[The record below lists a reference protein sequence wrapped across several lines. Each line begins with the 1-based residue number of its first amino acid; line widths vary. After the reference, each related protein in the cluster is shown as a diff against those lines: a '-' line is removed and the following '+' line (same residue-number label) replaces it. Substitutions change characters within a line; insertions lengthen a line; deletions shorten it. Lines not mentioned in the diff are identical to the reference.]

1 MRSESRTILVLL
13 GPTGVGKSRTSL
25 KLALKFGG
33 EIINCDSM
41 QVYRGFDIGTDK
53 PPTHDRKAVPHHLL
67 DLVDPEVQFTAADFV
82 AGALGAIRDIRRR
95 KRLPIVVGGTGLYVR
110 ALLEGLFPGPGRNP
124 EIRRRLEDEAAG
136 EGLEN
141 LFRRLETIDPDY
153 ARTIRGRDRVR
164 IIRALEVHEV
174 SGKTMSEH
182 FPATE
187 SFVKEFQTV
196 KIGLDLDRKDLYS
209 RIEDRVDRMFEAGLP
224 AEVERLIG
232 RGVREDAPPF
242 KALGYK
248 WVLKS
253 LKGEINLEEAKA
265 RTKLDTRHYAKRQ
278 MTWFRKM
285 EGIVWFS
292 PEDYAALEEYVAK
305 NIQ

>member
-1 MRSESRTILVLL
+1 LRSESRTILVIL

-25 KLALKFGG
+25 KMALRFGG

-53 PPTHDRKAVPHHLL
+53 PPAEDRKAVPHHLL
-67 DLVDPEVQFTAADFV
+67 DVVDPEVQFNAADFA
-82 AGALGAIRDIRRR
+82 AGALGAIRDILAR
-95 KRLPIVVGGTGLYVR
+95 KKLPLVVGGTGLYVR

-124 EIRRRLEDEAAG
+124 EVRRRLEAEAAG
-136 EGLEN
+136 EGLDG
-141 LFRRLETIDPDY
+141 LFRRLERIDPDY
-153 ARTIRGRDRVR
+153 ARKIRGRDRVR

-187 SFVKEFQTV
+187 SLVKEFRTL
-196 KIGLDLDRKDLYS
+196 KLGLDRNRTELYA

-232 RGVREDAPPF
+232 RGVPEDAPPF

-253 LKGEINLEEAKA
+253 LKGEIDIEEAKA

-285 EGIVWFS
+285 EGVVWFS
-292 PEDYAALEEYVAK
+292 PEDDAALEEYVAK

>member
-1 MRSESRTILVLL
+1 MRSESRTILVIL

-25 KLALKFGG
+25 KLALRLGG

-53 PPTHDRKAVPHHLL
+53 PPVEDRKAVPHHLL
-67 DLVDPEVQFTAADFV
+67 DVVDPEIQFTAADFV
-82 AGALGAIRDIRRR
+82 AGALGAIRDIQGRE
-95 KRLPIVVGGTGLYVR
+95 RLPIVVGGTGLYVR

-124 EIRRRLEDEAAG
+124 EIRRRLEAEAAG
-136 EGLEN
+136 EGLDG

-182 FPATE
+182 FPTTE
-187 SFVKEFQTV
+187 SFVKEFRTV
-196 KIGLDLDRKDLYS
+196 KIGLDLNRRDLYS
-209 RIEDRVDRMFEAGLP
+209 KIEDRVDRMFEAGLP

-253 LKGEINLEEAKA
+253 LKGEIDIEEAKA

-292 PEDYAALEEYVAK
+292 PEDYTALEEYVAK

>member
-1 MRSESRTILVLL
+1 MHSENRTILVIL
-13 GPTGVGKSRTSL
+13 GPTAVGKSRTSL
-25 KLALKFGG
+25 KLALRFGG

-53 PPTHDRKAVPHHLL
+53 PPAGDRKAVPHHLL
-67 DLVDPEVQFTAADFV
+67 DAVDPEVQFTAADFA
-82 AGALGAIRDIRRR
+82 AGALDAIRDILAR
-95 KRLPIVVGGTGLYVR
+95 KKLPLVVGGTGLYIR

-124 EIRRRLEDEAAG
+124 EIRRRLETEAAR
-136 EGLEN
+136 EGLDG
-141 LFRRLETIDPDY
+141 LFRRLERIDPDY
-153 ARTIRGRDRVR
+153 ARKIRGRDRIR

-187 SFVKEFQTV
+187 SFVKEFRTL
-196 KIGLDLDRKDLYS
+196 KIGLDRNRKDLYS
-209 RIEDRVDRMFEAGLP
+209 RIEDRVDRMFEAGLTD
-224 AEVERLIG
+224 EVERLIG
-232 RGVREDAPPF
+232 RGVPEDVPPF
-242 KALGYK
+242 RALGYK

-253 LKGEINLEEAKA
+253 LKGEIDIAEAKA

-285 EGIVWFS
+285 EGVVWFS
-292 PEDYAALEEYVAK
+292 PDNYAALEEYVGK

>member
-53 PPTHDRKAVPHHLL
+53 PPAHDRKAVPHHLL

-124 EIRRRLEDEAAG
+124 EIRRRLEDEAAV

-187 SFVKEFQTV
+187 SFVKEFRTV